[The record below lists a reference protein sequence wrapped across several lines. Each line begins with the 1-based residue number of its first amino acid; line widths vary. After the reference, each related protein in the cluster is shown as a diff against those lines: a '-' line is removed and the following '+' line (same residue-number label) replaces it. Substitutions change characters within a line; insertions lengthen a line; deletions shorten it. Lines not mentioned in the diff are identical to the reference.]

1 MARVLEPIPEEEET
15 KKCSTLILETEDVLL
30 QTIRSFNAEDTVD
43 QTKVILVLK
52 LMLDAQEHHGDHT
65 TSELDQNTESPE
77 KVGLKEEP
85 EDTGDHSPLT
95 TSGITT
101 TVPRLS
107 AET

>member
-1 MARVLEPIPEEEET
+1 MVT
-15 KKCSTLILETEDVLL
+15 KNSSILKLVTEDATPLL
-30 QTIRSFNAEDTVD
+30 KKLDNAEDTVD